1 VADNLDYYAI
11 LQVNRNATLD
21 EIERAFERLSRTYD
35 PETSHKPRAAE
46 RHAEVKEAFEVL
58 SDREKRREYD
68 RDLRSGEHEVA
79 GAVLP
84 SDVLSN
90 RFVLAATGTLI
101 ASVVGVLIIIILF
114 GGGGGDDLVQ
124 PTAIVVTPTPA
135 PTLPAHTP
143 GVAPES
149 PPEIAG
155 EEITTA
161 SGLVYIDIETGTGEE
176 AIAGDTVAIDYSGWL
191 EETGEL
197 FDSSISRTTGIR
209 VVIGAG
215 QVIEGW
221 DEGLQ
226 GMTEGGKRRLIIPAE
241 LAYRDVGRLN
251 AVPPIPANATLI
263 FDVELV
269 LILIP
274 APALT
279 PTPAPTPT
287 LPTQIPGVPDENPP
301 EVSGEEITLESGLI
315 YIDFEPGSGEVA
327 QTGDLVAVNYT
338 GWLQATGERFDSSI
352 GRISAYGVTIGA
364 GGVIDGWDEGL
375 PGLAEGG
382 SRRLIIPP
390 ALAYGASGRSGIPPN
405 STLIFDIILV
415 DILTTAA
422 GETAAPTATAGA
434 SP

>member
-101 ASVVGVLIIIILF
+101 ASVVGILIIIILF
-114 GGGGGDDLVQ
+114 GGGGDDLVQ

-161 SGLVYIDIETGTGEE
+161 SG
-176 AIAGDTVAIDYSGWL
+176 AIDYSGWL

-209 VVIGAG
+209 VVIGSG

-241 LAYRDVGRLN
+241 LAYRDVGRPN

-287 LPTQIPGVPDENPP
+287 LPTQTPGVPAESPP

-338 GWLQATGERFDSSI
+338 GWLQETGERFDSSI
-352 GRISAYGVTIGA
+352 NRISTYGVTIGA
-364 GGVIDGWDEGL
+364 GGVIRPISPTARRAG
-375 PGLAEGG
+375 AA
-382 SRRLIIPP
+382 SRRT
-390 ALAYGASGRSGIPPN
+390 RR
-405 STLIFDIILV
+405 
-415 DILTTAA
+415 
-422 GETAAPTATAGA
+422 
-434 SP
+434 